1 MTGFRTGLLL
11 GLCALTLSPL
21 AATAGMPK
29 GADDG
34 LAMGAPMPRRAS
46 ARDLRGNQRALRE
59 LAGEKATVL
68 AFLGIDC
75 PLANLYTPR
84 LISLE
89 ARYREQGVRFLAIYS
104 NETETL
110 PAIAAHTHDK
120 GMPFVVLRD
129 FGQRLA
135 DQLGVDRTP
144 EVVVFD
150 DTGHLRYRGRIDD
163 QYSVASRKAAA
174 ENEDLANALNELIA
188 GKRVT
193 IAETVCDGCL
203 LQRTPLDPGMEGITF
218 SRDVEPI
225 LQERCQACHRPGQI
239 GPFSLMSYK
248 DAASRSRMIA
258 EVVEQRRMPPWHA
271 DARFGT
277 FANDRS
283 LSEGEIATITT
294 WVAEGAKK
302 GSTADAPPPVE
313 WTEGFTM
320 INPDSI
326 LSIPEP
332 MDVPAE
338 GVLEYQY
345 VTTET
350 DYGKDVWVQR
360 VELSPGNASV
370 LHHALVYIIPPG
382 RSTSMFNRLSSA
394 LVNWVP
400 GSMAK
405 VNPQNSATKIPE
417 GASLLWELHY
427 TPNGTATTDK
437 PLMALDFTDEP
448 PDRETRFT
456 IFADFRINVEAKDPH
471 HVEEHTMRFRN
482 DARLVS
488 LRPHMHL
495 RGKSWTYE
503 VTFPD
508 GRSEVLLSVPNWDF
522 NWQTEYF
529 FTEPI
534 DVPKG
539 TVLSSRAIWD
549 NSEDNP
555 LNPDPTVSVRYG
567 RQSFEEMMN
576 GWVKYDRVRE

>member
-1 MTGFRTGLLL
+1 MQHFRTGLLL
-11 GLCALTLSPL
+11 GLLTIIAQPNAEASNM
-21 AATAGMPK
+21 AAVQ
-29 GADDG
+29 DDG
-34 LAMGAPMPRRAS
+34 LRMGASMPRRAS

-59 LAGEKATVL
+59 LMGEKATVL

-75 PLANLYTPR
+75 PLANLYAPR
-84 LISLE
+84 LVSLE
-89 ARYREQGVRFLAIYS
+89 TQYREQGVRFLAVYS

-110 PAIAAHTHDK
+110 HEVAAHALDK
-120 GMPFVVLRD
+120 EFPFVILRD

-135 DQLGVDRTP
+135 DQLGIDRTP
-144 EVVVFD
+144 EMVVFD
-150 DTGHLRYRGRIDD
+150 GKGKLRYRGRIDD
-163 QYSVASRKAAA
+163 QYSAASRKAAA
-174 ENEDLANALNELIA
+174 ESEDLANALNELIA

-193 IAETVCDGCL
+193 VAETVCDGCL
-203 LQRTPLDPGMEGITF
+203 LQRTALDSGISDVTF
-218 SRDVEPI
+218 TRDVEPI
-225 LQERCQACHRPGQI
+225 LQERCQVCHRPGQI

-271 DARFGT
+271 DQRYGS

-283 LSEGEIATITT
+283 LSEEQIATITT
-294 WVAEGAKK
+294 WVSEGAKK
-302 GSTADAPPPVE
+302 GRASDSPPDVD

-320 INPDSI
+320 TNPDSI
-326 LSIPEP
+326 LSIPKA
-332 MDVPAE
+332 MKVPAE
-338 GVLEYQY
+338 GVLDYQY

-382 RSTSMFNRLSSA
+382 RSASMFNRLSSA

-405 VNPQNSATKIPE
+405 VNPEDSATKIPE

-427 TPNGTATTDK
+427 TPNGKATTD
-437 PLMALDFTDEP
+437 LTSMALDFTEEP

-456 IFADFRINVEAKDPH
+456 IFADFRINVAAENPH
-471 HVEEHTMRFRN
+471 HVEEHTMRFRS

-549 NSEDNP
+549 NSKDNP